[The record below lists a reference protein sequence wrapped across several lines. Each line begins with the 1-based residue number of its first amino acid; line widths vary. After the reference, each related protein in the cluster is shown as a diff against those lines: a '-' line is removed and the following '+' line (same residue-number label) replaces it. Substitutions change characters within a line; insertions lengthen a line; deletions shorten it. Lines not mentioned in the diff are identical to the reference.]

1 MIPLTNYD
9 FQWGR
14 SEVVIIYPEK
24 MHKTIS
30 GSAENYFRRFM
41 KANHAANVLLI
52 FFISLREFRYL
63 FTCWVVSTIPKIR
76 SIIMLK
82 IIFPFL
88 WWNSSQHLNHGPIN
102 CCSSHLISGIENV
115 HSEFADYTVASSIW
129 CWRSDKLC
137 WLVSPSFKAWVVILV
152 CQQTNIQNCPRS
164 DTSWWQINSDGKS
177 RELTK
182 VYLSNVRINL

>member
-1 MIPLTNYD
+1 
-9 FQWGR
+9 
-14 SEVVIIYPEK
+14 

-88 WWNSSQHLNHGPIN
+88 WWNSSQHLNHGPTN

>member
-1 MIPLTNYD
+1 MTQSQYETN
-9 FQWGR
+9 FCFCLPR
-14 SEVVIIYPEK
+14 SSIHTSKKCTRQSQEVQRITSVDSWRQI
-24 MHKTIS
+24 MLQTCCW
-30 GSAENYFRRFM
+30 
-41 KANHAANVLLI
+41 
-52 FFISLREFRYL
+52 FFILLREFRSL

-82 IIFPFL
+82 IIVPFL
-88 WWNSSQHLNHGPIN
+88 WWNSSQHLNHGPTN
-102 CCSSHLISGIENV
+102 CCSSHLISGIENF

-164 DTSWWQINSDGKS
+164 DTSWWEINSDGKS

-182 VYLSNVRINL
+182 VYLSNVRIDL